1 MFAEKKMYVTPH
13 VKMLG
18 MDGEEILAGSGTIG
32 MKEGESGPK
41 FSVEGV
47 DTGKELAAKENG
59 YSVWDD

>member
-18 MDGEEILAGSGTIG
+18 MDGEEILAGSGLVG
-32 MKEGESGPK
+32 MEEGESGPEIPVK
-41 FSVEGV
+41 GD

>member
-18 MDGEEILAGSGTIG
+18 MDGEEILAGSGLVG
-32 MKEGESGPK
+32 MEEGELGPEIP
-41 FSVEGV
+41 VEGD

-59 YSVWDD
+59 YGVWDD